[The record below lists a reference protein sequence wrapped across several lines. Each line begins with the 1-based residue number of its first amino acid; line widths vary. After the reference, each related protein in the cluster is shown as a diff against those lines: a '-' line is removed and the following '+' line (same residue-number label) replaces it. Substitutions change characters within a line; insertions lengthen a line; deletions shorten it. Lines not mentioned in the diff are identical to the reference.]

1 MMCHIQ
7 PEVFVPGE
15 EPTSDYMQIEK
26 GRDSLLSTFIYVTT
40 LIKQVPGFSS
50 FASSFH
56 DFKIVY
62 SHFTSI
68 SVCGVESK
76 SCGSSFKRELHTYIL
91 RLD

>member
-1 MMCHIQ
+1 MCHIQ
-7 PEVFVPGE
+7 PAVFVPGE

-26 GRDSLLSTFIYVTT
+26 GRDSLLCTFIYVT

-62 SHFTSI
+62 GHFTSI
-68 SVCGVESK
+68 TACG
-76 SCGSSFKRELHTYIL
+76 GREAKAVVQIF
-91 RLD
+91 

>member
-1 MMCHIQ
+1 MCHIQ
-7 PEVFVPGE
+7 PAVFVPGE

-26 GRDSLLSTFIYVTT
+26 GCDSLLCTFIYVT

-62 SHFTSI
+62 GHFTSI
-68 SVCGVESK
+68 SACGRRGEKVVVQV
-76 SCGSSFKRELHTYIL
+76 F
-91 RLD
+91 

>member
-1 MMCHIQ
+1 MCHIQ
-7 PEVFVPGE
+7 PEVFVSGE

-62 SHFTSI
+62 SHFTNI
-68 SVCGVESK
+68 SVCGVGGK
-76 SCGSSFKRELHTYIL
+76 GCGSSFKRELHAHIY
-91 RLD
+91 LD

>member
-1 MMCHIQ
+1 MCHIQ

-26 GRDSLLSTFIYVTT
+26 GRDSLLSTFIYVMT

-62 SHFTSI
+62 SHFTNI
-68 SVCGVESK
+68 SVCGVGGK
-76 SCGSSFKRELHTYIL
+76 GCGSSFKRELHAHIY
-91 RLD
+91 LD